1 MKHIFILTPNGWSL
15 VLTINADLDY
25 GEEVHQSI
33 NLGGWNIVID
43 YEMGPPQTTVYTTS
57 NTSLGGEL

>member
-33 NLGGWNIVID
+33 NLGG
-43 YEMGPPQTTVYTTS
+43 
-57 NTSLGGEL
+57 